1 MNSIL
6 NMVPMFLDIQ
16 DDLIIPNLI
25 NKGNDIIIPIDNND
39 NINDIDI
46 DHDND
51 NDDDE
56 SLTSNISNSTRIKTK
71 SNFTKW
77 TRHSQF
83 ASTPP
88 PLLSSS
94 NSAGS
99 LNKLKSKIYPKIK

>member
-1 MNSIL
+1 
-6 NMVPMFLDIQ
+6 MVPMFLDIQ

-25 NKGNDIIIPIDNND
+25 NKGNDIIIPIDYND

-46 DHDND
+46 DHDNDDND

-77 TRHSQF
+77 ARHSL
-83 ASTPP
+83 PP
-88 PLLSSS
+88 TTSSLSSS
-94 NSAGS
+94 NLAGS
-99 LNKLKSKIYPKIK
+99 LNKLKSKIYPKN

>member
-1 MNSIL
+1 
-6 NMVPMFLDIQ
+6 MVPMFLDIQ

-25 NKGNDIIIPIDNND
+25 NKGNDIIIPIDYND

-46 DHDND
+46 DHDNDDND

-77 TRHSQF
+77 ARHSQF

-99 LNKLKSKIYPKIK
+99 LNKLKSKFIPKIK